1 MERAKFSK
9 ELLDKMTDFV
19 LTEIGA
25 KALDGIT
32 YVMIL
37 KDGRGDELYKRCVDI
52 KREVAKCGFKD
63 GEAFRIYELKNG
75 YIFDMDMTVVKRITV
90 ELSKAVAKANGN
102 TTAVGDLIGD
112 KPSARR
118 KDDMLAL
125 AKYIKKSYDS
135 GKDKVEVA
143 LFSRNSINRIIV
155 TCTGPDGKPLAI
167 KYNSYAI
174 RHWDIESINANILVP
189 AGLRISK
196 LEPCEVLPSKNG
208 VKFLLHIEKL
218 Y

>member
-1 MERAKFSK
+1 MEKAKFSK

-19 LTEIGA
+19 ITEIGS

-32 YVMIL
+32 YVMAL
-37 KDGRGDELYKRCVDI
+37 KDGRYDGLYKRCMDI
-52 KREVAKCGFKD
+52 KKEVLNCGFNEN
-63 GEAFRIYELKNG
+63 EAFRVYELKNG
-75 YIFDMDMTVVKRITV
+75 YIFDMDMSVVKRITI
-90 ELSKAVAKANGN
+90 ELSKAVAKINGN

-112 KPSARR
+112 SPSARR

-143 LFSRNSINRIIV
+143 LFSRNSVNRIIV
-155 TCTGPDGKPLAI
+155 SCTGPDGKPIAI

-189 AGLRISK
+189 AGLRVSK
-196 LEPCEVLPSKNG
+196 LEPCEVLPSRNG
-208 VKFLLHIEKL
+208 VKFILYIERL
-218 Y
+218 